1 MNLLSLYILL
11 PIVAIMPVF
20 FIKKYVSI
28 QENQENQENKDYK
41 YILLA
46 LIGYITLTYLYI
58 KLLKKGDMTKI
69 FFVSQIIQMIIIF
82 LGGILIYSENI
93 TKNKIIG
100 VIISIIAVYFFSQ

>member
-1 MNLLSLYILL
+1 ML
-11 PIVAIMPVF
+11 PISAILPVF

-28 QENQENQENKDYK
+28 EEQNKSYT

-69 FFVSQIIQMIIIF
+69 FFISQIIQMIIIF
-82 LGGILIYSENI
+82 LGSILIYSENI

-100 VIISIIAVYFFSQ
+100 VAVSIVALYFFSR

>member
-1 MNLLSLYILL
+1 MNLLALYILL
-11 PIVAIMPVF
+11 PIVAILPVF
-20 FIKKYVSI
+20 FIKKYVSKTDD
-28 QENQENQENKDYK
+28 KDYK

-69 FFVSQIIQMIIIF
+69 FFISQIIQMIIIF
-82 LGGILIYSENI
+82 IGSIIIYSEDI

-100 VIISIIAVYFFSQ
+100 LVISIIAIYFFSQ

>member
-1 MNLLSLYILL
+1 MNLLALYILL
-11 PIVAIMPVF
+11 PIVAILPVF
-20 FIKKYVSI
+20 FIKKYVSKI
-28 QENQENQENKDYK
+28 DDKDYK

-46 LIGYITLTYLYI
+46 LIGYVTLTYLYI

-82 LGGILIYSENI
+82 LGSILIYSEDI

-100 VIISIIAVYFFSQ
+100 VVISIIAVYFFSQ

>member
-1 MNLLSLYILL
+1 MMPLSAIL
-11 PIVAIMPVF
+11 PVF
-20 FIKKYVSI
+20 FIKKYVSVEE
-28 QENQENQENKDYK
+28 QNKSYT

-69 FFVSQIIQMIIIF
+69 FFISQIMQMILIF
-82 LGGILIYSENI
+82 IGSIMIYSENI

-100 VIISIIAVYFFSQ
+100 VIISIIALYFFSK

>member
-28 QENQENQENKDYK
+28 QENQENKDYK